1 MIRSA
6 NRILARLLQDE
17 CGAAVTEY
25 AVVIGLVIMGV
36 IAVLLQF
43 GPRLLERW
51 GLVAQ
56 RIGGEGSTVTGVT
69 AQTPGSHAS

>member
-6 NRILARLLQDE
+6 NRILSRLLHDE
-17 CGAAVTEY
+17 CGAATTEY
-25 AVVIGLVIMGV
+25 AVVIGLVILGV
-36 IAVLLQF
+36 VAVLIQF
-43 GPRLLERW
+43 GPRLMERW

-56 RIGGEGSTVTGVT
+56 HLGGEGSTSVGT